1 MPEYLLL
8 RGQDSWVGAR
18 QRDAAA
24 AVSKLLGDAKVGIET
39 RARAKTLRVSNG

>member
-24 AVSKLLGDAKVGIET
+24 AVSVDSGDK
-39 RARAKTLRVSNG
+39 RSQVSGSILSHWF